1 MSIEDLRVL
10 RDIVQK
16 QATGIGVEDNPENNA
31 VVQRPTPSLLKPR
44 RNTTRRSGKP
54 GPPDEKRARASQRR
68 LEKLESLLN
77 VLSTDDRWAMIHE
90 RTLQLVGDAELEALE
105 DDAFWSAMGEMNFR
119 FTIPEMDQLLDGA

>member
-1 MSIEDLRVL
+1 M
-10 RDIVQK
+10 K
-16 QATGIGVEDNPENNA
+16 NG
-31 VVQRPTPSLLKPR
+31 
-44 RNTTRRSGKP
+44 
-54 GPPDEKRARASQRR
+54 RAFQRR